1 MPPAAAG
8 AWPAGRRFGTLAEQ
22 IAIDETDVALKP
34 RNLSMVEAASIPL
47 VGLTAWQVL
56 VERAQLKAGQK
67 LLIHAGSGGVGTFAI
82 QLAKH
87 LGAAV
92 ATTTSTSNIGLVR
105 SLGADLVIDYKKD
118 DFSDVLSGYDV
129 VLNSLDQVTL
139 EKSLKVLIPAG
150 KLISI
155 SGPPDVAFARS
166 IGLNWFLQQ
175 VIRLL
180 SLGIRRKAKRR
191 GIDYS
196 FVFMRAQG
204 EQLGRI
210 TALIESGVIKP
221 VVDRVFPFAAVNDA
235 MAYLETGRA
244 KGKIVIEMV

>member
-1 MPPAAAG
+1 M
-8 AWPAGRRFGTLAEQ
+8 LASLL
-22 IAIDETDVALKP
+22 ALVWLP
-34 RNLSMVEAASIPL
+34 SLGSLA
-47 VGLTAWQVL
+47 
-56 VERAQLKAGQK
+56 
-67 LLIHAGSGGVGTFAI
+67 HAGVATTTTTVEPTSSTSTT
-82 QLAKH
+82 LEPTTTTTTT
-87 LGAAV
+87 L

-180 SLGIRRKAKRR
+180 SLGIRRKAKEELDRIAKD
-191 GIDYS
+191 GEAGEDE
-196 FVFMRAQG
+196 VARAEKELQNLTDRYVH
-204 EQLGRI
+204 Q
-210 TALIESGVIKP
+210 
-221 VVDRVFPFAAVNDA
+221 VDELVKNKEAEL
-235 MAYLETGRA
+235 LE
-244 KGKIVIEMV
+244 V